1 MTSSIRFDVFE
12 KPLSAM
18 KKFTFPLLLTLILT
32 LVFSCQEEETPGT
45 NPGTDPVQTVFPTSD
60 VNIVLPTGST
70 VDLSK
75 TKLLSGFAEY
85 PVDNTG
91 KSKVRFAAGAS
102 KLAFLVDEAGN
113 TLLAGFITDTNKEI
127 SIATTA
133 SVLVYFGMGISF
145 QPHEIKKKYL
155 EGFSTLD
162 GMSEFSQSL
171 SNEFSTSPD
180 MLKTGKFMNS
190 LTAYLSTFAPSDTID
205 IRAKQ
210 IDVDTKGFKSGI
222 QVYELDHQN
231 VNIRNER
238 RRRAHAFTYKTAFK
252 DKEGLETTI
261 KQKIGGADV
270 SEKDIAINPR
280 IGITSFSGTLKEWM
294 MGKIMEKEPEFAMTE
309 NGPVNLPMK
318 ESESEATYKVRVVGP
333 GMGNISGLD
342 LTNAEKE
349 KLDRLI
355 IETFALDF
363 LVPFIFDVLSMD
375 DALFGTQSDEF
386 KDILWTID
394 VFVKSSPAIEQALKE
409 GDYIKAFKETIWMG
423 ISEYP
428 SKKFDDMVED
438 LALDGLKILKA
449 KKPGLVTETP
459 EEVTKKVKSAL
470 NAIKLV
476 DYVLKAADY
485 KFLLDHIALSDYL
498 VEFTAKVKAD
508 DLVMTPKEEMI
519 VTSAYY
525 NVKVE
530 TKTTLA
536 EGESFVY
543 KWSTPGKYI
552 YLYHQSKKH
561 TQVETSTATMTYRS
575 DAKAA
580 DLSDGNNMDVITV
593 EVFIK
598 KGTTLTSLGKAEAK
612 INVKK
617 LKLVMKPEKITLMGG
632 QSVRLYLERTDGV
645 NDIVQN
651 DALDYKV
658 EWETSGK
665 YGKFNGTLKSATTMG
680 NALNYE
686 VLDKEV
692 KEGKETFIARVYFKG
707 KSDANWVLREIV
719 KGELTVANDPKKIVL
734 DVPLEVKT
742 WDNSTATRCNVG
754 ANFMAVVP
762 IHPKAVKYT
771 VTFYG
776 FKKPYRWDN
785 RTSTWRPG
793 QTPPVEYGYPG
804 AGPNQTLDGN
814 YLFTISR
821 SWGDGPKRDD
831 CLSKLDHYI
840 GIYKPLGGRANI
852 VIEITD

>member
-1 MTSSIRFDVFE
+1 MKTSSFRLV
-12 KPLSAM
+12 L
-18 KKFTFPLLLTLILT
+18 TFLLAFF
-32 LVFSCQEEETPGT
+32 FSCQEEESPGT
-45 NPGTDPVQTVFPTSD
+45 NPGTDPVQTVFPTTD

-70 VDLSK
+70 LDLSK

-85 PVDNTG
+85 PVENTG
-91 KSKVRFAAGAS
+91 KSKVRFAAGGS

-409 GDYIKAFKETIWMG
+409 GDYIKTFKETIWMG

-476 DYVLKAADY
+476 DYVLKAGDY

-508 DLVMTPKEEMI
+508 DLVLTPKDEAI
-519 VTSAYY
+519 VPFT
-525 NVKVE
+525 NHNLKVE
-530 TKTTLA
+530 TKTVLA
-536 EGESFVY
+536 EGETFVF
-543 KWSTPGKYI
+543 KWSTTGKYGFLF
-552 YLYHQSKKH
+552 YQNQKKNFF
-561 TQVETSTATMTYRS
+561 ETSNATIAYRS
-575 DAKAA
+575 EANPA
-580 DLSDGNNMDVITV
+580 DLSDDANIDTVKV
-593 EVFIK
+593 EVFTK
-598 KGTTLTSLGKAEAK
+598 KGTTLSRIGDAKAVV
-612 INVKK
+612 NVKK
-617 LKLVMKPEKITLMGG
+617 LKLVMKPEKISISGG
-632 QSVRLYLERTDGV
+632 ESIRLYLERNDRV
-645 NDIVQN
+645 NDIVPN
-651 DALDYKV
+651 AALDYKV
-658 EWETSGK
+658 EWETPGV
-665 YGKFNGTLKSATTMG
+665 YGKFNGTLRSATTVG
-680 NALNYE
+680 NAMNYE
-686 VLDKEV
+686 ALDKDV
-692 KEGKETFIARVYFKG
+692 KEGKETIVARVYFKA
-707 KSDANWVLREIV
+707 KSDFEWTLRETV
-719 KGELTVANDPKKIVL
+719 KGELTVVNDPKKIVL
-734 DVPLEVKT
+734 NVPLIT
-742 WDNSTATRCNVG
+742 RDWNTSQGGGYTAGVNLI
-754 ANFMAVVP
+754 APVP
-762 IHPKAVKYT
+762 IHEKAVKYT
-771 VTFYG
+771 VKIYG
-776 FKKPYRWDN
+776 LKQGNISPTKIWTWQAGKEAPSDWLYPPGGQTGIVGN
-785 RTSTWRPG
+785 QYHLSVSSTWRSGQPVDCNPNIPG
-793 QTPPVEYGYPG
+793 YHAFYKGWGGYANVE
-804 AGPNQTLDGN
+804 
-814 YLFTISR
+814 
-821 SWGDGPKRDD
+821 
-831 CLSKLDHYI
+831 
-840 GIYKPLGGRANI
+840 
-852 VIEITD
+852 IEIRD

>member
-1 MTSSIRFDVFE
+1 M
-12 KPLSAM
+12 
-18 KKFTFPLLLTLILT
+18 
-32 LVFSCQEEETPGT
+32 
-45 NPGTDPVQTVFPTSD
+45 
-60 VNIVLPTGST
+60 
-70 VDLSK
+70 
-75 TKLLSGFAEY
+75 
-85 PVDNTG
+85 
-91 KSKVRFAAGAS
+91 
-102 KLAFLVDEAGN
+102 
-113 TLLAGFITDTNKEI
+113 
-127 SIATTA
+127 
-133 SVLVYFGMGISF
+133 
-145 QPHEIKKKYL
+145 
-155 EGFSTLD
+155 
-162 GMSEFSQSL
+162 
-171 SNEFSTSPD
+171 
-180 MLKTGKFMNS
+180 
-190 LTAYLSTFAPSDTID
+190 
-205 IRAKQ
+205 
-210 IDVDTKGFKSGI
+210 DTKGFKSGL
-222 QVYELDHQN
+222 QVYELDNQN
-231 VNIRNER
+231 VKIRNER
-238 RRRAHAFTYKTAFK
+238 RRRAHAFAYKTAFK

-261 KQKIGGADV
+261 KSKIGGNDV
-270 SEKDIAINPR
+270 AEKDLAINPR
-280 IGITSFSGTLKEWM
+280 GAITSFSGTLKDWM
-294 MGKIMEKEPEFAMTE
+294 VGKIAGNEPEFAMSE
-309 NGPVNLPMK
+309 NGPVNLPMN

-333 GMGNISGLD
+333 GMGNISGLE

-349 KLDRLI
+349 KLDRLVL
-355 IETFALDF
+355 ETFALDF
-363 LVPFIFDVLSMD
+363 VVPFIFDVLSLD
-375 DALFGTQSDEF
+375 DAVFGTQSDEF

-409 GDYIKAFKETIWMG
+409 GDYMKAFKETIWMG

-449 KKPGLVTETP
+449 KKPGLVTESP
-459 EEVTKKVKSAL
+459 EEVTKMVKSAL

-508 DLVMTPKEEMI
+508 DLVMTPNEETI
-519 VTSAYY
+519 IPATYY

-543 KWSTPGKYI
+543 KWSTPGRFI
-552 YLYHQSKKH
+552 YLYHQGKKV
-561 TQVETSTATMTYRS
+561 TEAETSSPTISYRS

-580 DLSDGNNMDVITV
+580 DLSDGNNPELITV

-598 KGTTLTSLGKAEAK
+598 KGNTLTSLGKAEAK

-645 NDIVQN
+645 NDIISN
-651 DALDYKV
+651 DVLDYKV
-658 EWETSGK
+658 EWETSGR
-665 YGKFNGTLKSATTMG
+665 YGKFNGTLRNATTRG

-707 KSDANWVLREIV
+707 KSDSEWILREIV

-734 DVPLEVKT
+734 DIPLT
-742 WDNSTATRCNVG
+742 TMSWDNSTDKRCNVG
-754 ANFMAVVP
+754 VNFMAKVP

-776 FKKPYRWDN
+776 FKKPYRWEN
-785 RTSTWRPG
+785 RTSSWRPG
-793 QTPPVEYGYPG
+793 QTPAVEYGYPG
-804 AGPNQTLDGN
+804 AGPNQTLNGN

-821 SWGDGPKRDD
+821 TWGDGPLRDD
-831 CLSKLDHYI
+831 CLSKIDKWNEVYR
-840 GIYKPLGGRANI
+840 PLGGRANI
-852 VIEITD
+852 VIEISD